1 MFSVSP
7 SMSHRHFCHMSEI
20 EFPLT
25 TLESPSLNYRHTPM
39 LLGTSRSLGDRG
51 FKDSWRTCAA
61 EAALHASIEAANT
74 GAALET
80 DPTATVDAVEL
91 LSHTPT
97 VAARKIDASDHFVI
111 LACDGVWD
119 VLSNQQACDCVS
131 KALEQPHGN
140 ADSAA
145 RALVSE
151 AFRAGSDD
159 NISVIIVQL
168 RQELV

>member
-119 VLSNQQACDCVS
+119 VLSNQQACDAVRGCLAQGLSV
-131 KALEQPHGN
+131 KA
-140 ADSAA
+140 AA
-145 RALVSE
+145 KTLVGE
-151 AFRAGSDD
+151 AYNAGSED
-159 NISVIIVQL
+159 NISAVVALIQHWL
-168 RQELV
+168 